1 MNNPCNEIYIDIEFT
16 PHTPLE
22 FINVSFEIS
31 SPKFTTITGA
41 TLVDDEPWYQIT
53 CTADVARWL
62 RTQNPDQWFELQA
75 YPVMARALFD
85 IAEPLYLIM
94 VMKWK

>member
-1 MNNPCNEIYIDIEFT
+1 MNNLCKEVYFDSP
-16 PHTPLE
+16 TPLNYYN
-22 FINVSFEIS
+22 FKIS

-53 CTADVARWL
+53 CTADVACWL
-62 RTQNPDQWFELQA
+62 RTQDPNQQYELSS
-75 YPVMARALFD
+75 YPNSALFD

-94 VMKWK
+94 GMKWK